1 MTTQPASIVDARRNR
16 VLRSNLGE
24 KVANALADQSVV
36 EVIVN
41 ADGRL
46 WVERIGAGRQMTDHV
61 MAPQR
66 VEAVIRLLAA
76 SMGDAVNDA
85 APSIAGVLPES
96 GERFQGLLPP
106 LVRQP
111 CFTIRKRPERIFTLG
126 DYVEQGVLGEPAA
139 DQLRRIVSARQN
151 ILIAGGTGSGKT
163 TLANAL
169 LAEPGFQGER
179 VILIEDTPELQC
191 AALDRVEMLT
201 KRTPPTVTVTDL
213 VRLTL
218 RMRPDRIVIGEVRG
232 PEALDMLKAMNTG
245 HPGSLT
251 TIHANGTRD
260 ALMRLEDLTGE
271 AIATVPRRTIAH
283 AIDVIVYIE
292 RTPEGRCIK
301 EIATVDLD
309 QRNDYELR
317 RIGGSDVCDRGT
329 TRNPNGKDH
338 QR

>member
-1 MTTQPASIVDARRNR
+1 MTVPTITNVQARRNR
-16 VLRSNLGE
+16 VLRRHLGE
-24 KVANALADQSVV
+24 AIGSALTDRDVV

-46 WVERIGAGRQMTDHV
+46 WVERIGAGRQMTDQV
-61 MAPQR
+61 LAPRR

-85 APSIAGVLPES
+85 VPSIAGVLPES

-111 CFTIRKRPERIFTLG
+111 CFTIRKRPERIFSLG
-126 DYVEQGVLGEPAA
+126 DYVAQGLLCEA
-139 DQLRRIVSARQN
+139 DAVRLRRALERRQN

-169 LAEPGFQGER
+169 LAEPGFRNER

-191 AALDRVEMLT
+191 AALDQVSMLT
-201 KRTPPTVTVTDL
+201 KRTPPVVNVTDL
-213 VRLTL
+213 VRLSL
-218 RMRPDRIVIGEVRG
+218 RLRPDRIVIGEVRG

-251 TIHANGTRD
+251 TIHANGAHD
-260 ALMRLEDLTGE
+260 ALLRLEDLIGE
-271 AIATVPRRTIAH
+271 ATVTPPRRTIAH
-283 AIDVIVYIE
+283 AIDVIVHIE
-292 RTPEGRCIK
+292 RSADGRRIK
-301 EIATVDLD
+301 EIAEVGLDLR
-309 QRNDYELR
+309 QNYELR
-317 RIGGSDVCDRGT
+317 RIGGSDDENRPHDLNHDRGDD
-329 TRNPNGKDH
+329 NG
-338 QR
+338 